1 MKVEEEVECSKIVV
15 QKVTIKEEFVDVQI
29 DVTSNEYI
37 FFMYKQ
43 YLQWKG

>member
-29 DVTSNEYI
+29 YVTSNEYI

-43 YLQWKG
+43 DLQ

>member
-1 MKVEEEVECSKIVV
+1 MKVEEEVECNKIVV

-43 YLQWKG
+43 DLQWKG

>member
-37 FFMYKQ
+37 FFMYKRD
-43 YLQWKG
+43 LQCKS